1 MNEVFLCTPIN
12 SEVKTNRKS
21 SKQTPKRH
29 PWRSDF
35 ICYFIQIWLLI
46 VVTVCQLRKGF
57 FFLCLC
63 FSQEHLFREEGE
75 KEELKL
81 KTLLLCN
88 LNTSRLRKCTFRSR
102 THSLSICESDVTAIY
117 FSVTIS
123 TAAMQNR
130 FISIQMPAEFL
141 FQNPRCCS
149 YMKQRG
155 LWLLL
160 RQSLQWSHSGG
171 RMLARKERKG
181 DLCSSRAN
189 MIGE

>member
-155 LWLLL
+155 LWLL
-160 RQSLQWSHSGG
+160 SGRAYSEAIQG
-171 RMLARKERKG
+171 GECWQGKRERVI
-181 DLCSSRAN
+181 CAAVEQ
-189 MIGE
+189 IW